1 MKYVSKHSKYIILAI
16 CLVLPGIYFYIKVS
30 IEKDN
35 IKQEI
40 NRLSTYFEQTGE
52 YRIIE
57 VLSWAE
63 VSPANISIDYLKN
76 YNYLLQDEEDI
87 NRKVRTIEGK
97 YLDTFTGSI
106 IYPFGSK
113 KKAQKYYNK
122 LTEEEKKKIWIVSN
136 SLIYYKNIKEWEDLV
151 KKAEVY
157 FNNVEGQQLK

>member
-1 MKYVSKHSKYIILAI
+1 MKYISKYGKYIILAI
-16 CLVLPGIYFYIKVS
+16 CLVLLGINFYIKVS

-35 IKQEI
+35 IRQEI
-40 NRLSTYFEQTGE
+40 NRLSIYFEQTGE

-57 VLSWAE
+57 VPSWAE
-63 VSPANISIDYLKN
+63 VPPANISIEHLKN

-97 YLDTFTGSI
+97 YLYTFTGSI

-122 LTEEEKKKIWIVSN
+122 LTEEEKKKICIVSN